1 MILRQLPRRWR
12 PAVQCSYLAAKVA
25 RFNQAVRLYIFMARF
40 FPYDE
45 IVTRMLTPVK
55 DIQWLAGQIENLPP
69 FVEGN
74 AVLCGS
80 VSWGGHCWRSDI
92 DVAHFS
98 TISYPHVEQPIREV
112 IQQYANRTCNQ
123 FIVPRVDVIPIGAE
137 SLTLVNNDKGVSSS
151 RVSGGILGKRD
162 RVSDV
167 FVETAVRFAD
177 HIGSIANLRGDP
189 WQTFLERHLSS
200 VDGSRRGRR
209 EETKRYVGRMTRAWA
224 QQPLHQLDGGPDGR
238 FTPEQLDL
246 ISKSEN
252 YPVNLMRRILGD
264 LGRYPCP
271 DQASDVREAF
281 STLEEPWSKTLLAQF
296 EPFFALDEQYEGIV
310 AACKRPGTPL
320 PEADYFE
327 QVRSLF
333 VDLPF
338 VEIQN
343 NIREYV
349 GS

>member
-1 MILRQLPRRWR
+1 
-12 PAVQCSYLAAKVA
+12 
-25 RFNQAVRLYIFMARF
+25 MARF

-45 IVTRMLTPVK
+45 IVARILTPVE
-55 DIQWLAGQIENLPP
+55 DIQWLAGQIMRLPP

-80 VSWGGHCWRSDI
+80 ISWGKHSWRSDI

-98 TISYPHVEQPIREV
+98 TISCPHVEQSIKAV
-112 IQQYANRTCNQ
+112 IQRYDNHTRNR
-123 FIVPRVDVIPIGAE
+123 FIVPRVDVITIGAE
-137 SLTLVNNDKGVSSS
+137 SLTLVNTGKGVSASV
-151 RVSGGILGKRD
+151 VSGGIRGKKD

-167 FVETAVRFAD
+167 FEETAVLFAD
-177 HIGSIANLRGDP
+177 HISSIANLKGDP

-200 VDGSRRGRR
+200 VDRSRQDRR
-209 EETKRYVGRMTRAWA
+209 EATKRYVERMTKQWA
-224 QQPLHQLDGGPDGR
+224 QQPLHQLNVCQDGR
-238 FTPEQLDL
+238 FTAEQLDL

-264 LGRYPCP
+264 LDRYPCP

-281 STLEEPWSKTLLAQF
+281 SMLEEPWSKTLLAQF
-296 EPFFALDEQYEGIV
+296 EPFFSLNEQYEGIV
-310 AACKRPGTPL
+310 AACKRPETPL
-320 PEADYFE
+320 PAADYYE

-333 VDLPF
+333 VALPF

-343 NIREYV
+343 SIWEYV

>member
-1 MILRQLPRRWR
+1 MP
-12 PAVQCSYLAAKVA
+12 
-25 RFNQAVRLYIFMARF
+25 
-40 FPYDE
+40 
-45 IVTRMLTPVK
+45 TPVE
-55 DIQWLAGQIENLPP
+55 DIQWIVGQIMHLLP

-80 VSWGGHCWRSDI
+80 VSWGQHSWRSDI

-98 TISYPHVEQPIREV
+98 TISYPHVEQLIKEV
-112 IQQYANRTCNQ
+112 IQRYDNRTRNR
-123 FIVPRVDVIPIGAE
+123 FIVPRVDVITVGAE
-137 SLTLVNNDKGVSSS
+137 SLTLVNKDKGVSASV
-151 RVSGGILGKRD
+151 VSGRIREKKD

-167 FVETAVRFAD
+167 FVETAVLFAD
-177 HIGSIANLRGDP
+177 HIGSIANLKGDP
-189 WQTFLERHLSS
+189 WRPFLERHLSS
-200 VDGSRRGRR
+200 VDGSRHDRR
-209 EETKRYVGRMTRAWA
+209 EAAKNYVGRMTMEWA
-224 QQPLHQLDGGPDGR
+224 QQPLHQLNVGPDGR
-238 FTPEQLDL
+238 FTSEQLDL

-264 LGRYPCP
+264 LDCYPCP
-271 DQASDVREAF
+271 DQASDVQEVF
-281 STLEEPWSKTLLAQF
+281 STLEEPWSKTLLAHF

-320 PEADYFE
+320 PEADYYE

-343 NIREYV
+343 SIWEYV